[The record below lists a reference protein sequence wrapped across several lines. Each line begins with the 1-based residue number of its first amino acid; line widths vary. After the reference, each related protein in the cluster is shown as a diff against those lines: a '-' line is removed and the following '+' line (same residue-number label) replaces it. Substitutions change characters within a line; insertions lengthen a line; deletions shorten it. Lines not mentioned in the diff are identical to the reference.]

1 MTAGLE
7 QRQAGTWVR
16 YHSPAGRWVL
26 LVTVLGSGLVALDA
40 TVVNTALPAIGQ
52 DFGASLTSLQWIV
65 NAYSLTLAGLLLLGG
80 SLGDRYG
87 RRRLFVFGILWF
99 AVASLIGAIAPNSPA
114 LIGARALQGI
124 GAALLTPGSLA
135 IIETTFHP
143 EDRSTAIGAWS
154 GLGGVMM
161 AIGPVVGGY
170 LTTAMSW
177 RLIFFINLPFAAL
190 AAWAAMRHLPE
201 SRHETATA
209 RLDYVGAGLA
219 GLGLGGVIFAL
230 TIGPDGWDTPIVLA
244 TGVGGIIAL
253 VSFALVERASRHPL
267 LPLEIF
273 RSRQFTAANAI
284 TFLIYG
290 ALGGALFLLPI
301 QLQRVVGLSAL
312 ESGSALIPMTILMLL
327 LSPLAGRC
335 AERTGPRLPMT
346 VGPFVAAAG
355 LALLVRVG
363 PGGGY
368 WLTILPAV
376 VVFGLGLSITVAPLT
391 ATVLAA
397 AGPEHAGIASAINN
411 DVARTAGLMAVATLP
426 LLAGITGRAA
436 LDPQVLSIGF
446 RMAMWIAATLVAAG
460 GILSYLTIRDVP
472 AAAGRSVTP
481 ELDRASHLSCPL
493 DAPPLRRRL
502 GGDADGSCRTLLARG
517 PRPGATPAE
526 LDAPKK

>member
-1 MTAGLE
+1 MIVSLPPIMTTGRIGDGGQARP
-7 QRQAGTWVR
+7 RQAAMWVR
-16 YHSPAGRWVL
+16 YRSSAGRWVL

-40 TVVNTALPAIGQ
+40 TAVNVALPAIAQ
-52 DFGASLTSLQWIV
+52 DFGVSLMGLQWIA
-65 NAYSLTLAGLLLLGG
+65 NAYSLTLAALLLLGG

-99 AVASLIGAIAPNSPA
+99 AVASLICALAPNTPS
-114 LIGARALQGI
+114 LIVARALQGV

-143 EDRSTAIGAWS
+143 EDRSAAIGAWS
-154 GLGGVMM
+154 GLGGVMI

-201 SRHETATA
+201 SPHETTPA
-209 RLDYVGAGLA
+209 RLDYVGAVLA
-219 GLGLGGVIFAL
+219 AFGLGGVIFAL
-230 TIGPDGWDTPIVLA
+230 TVGPGNGWDMPRVLVP
-244 TGVGGIIAL
+244 GVGGIVAL
-253 VSFALVERASRHPL
+253 ISFVLVERFSRHPL
-267 LPLEIF
+267 LPLAIF

-327 LSPLAGRC
+327 LSPLAGRISQ
-335 AERTGPRLPMT
+335 RTGPRVPMT
-346 VGPFVAAAG
+346 VGPFVAAVG

-363 PGGGY
+363 SGGGY

-411 DVARTAGLMAVATLP
+411 DVARAAGLIAVATLP
-426 LLAGITGRAA
+426 LVAGITGRAA
-436 LDPQVLSIGF
+436 LDPDILSAGF
-446 RMAMWIAATLVAAG
+446 RTAMWIAATLVAAG
-460 GILSYLTIRDVP
+460 GALSYLTIRDTP
-472 AAAGRSVTP
+472 AAV
-481 ELDRASHLSCPL
+481 E
-493 DAPPLRRRL
+493 
-502 GGDADGSCRTLLARG
+502 
-517 PRPGATPAE
+517 
-526 LDAPKK
+526 

>member
-1 MTAGLE
+1 M
-7 QRQAGTWVR
+7 WVR
-16 YHSPAGRWVL
+16 YRSSAGRWVL

-40 TVVNTALPAIGQ
+40 TVVNVALPAIGQ
-52 DFGASLTSLQWIV
+52 DFGAGLMGLQWIV
-65 NAYSLTLAGLLLLGG
+65 NAYALTLAGLLLLGG

-99 AVASLIGAIAPNSPA
+99 AVASLICAIAPNTPS
-114 LIGARALQGI
+114 LIVARALQGV

-143 EDRSTAIGAWS
+143 EDRSAAIGAWS
-154 GLGGVMM
+154 GLGGVMI

-190 AAWAAMRHLPE
+190 AAWAAMQHLPE
-201 SRHETATA
+201 SRQETAA
-209 RLDYVGAGLA
+209 GRLDYVGAVLA
-219 GLGLGGVIFAL
+219 ALGLGGVIFAL
-230 TIGPDGWDTPIVLA
+230 TVGPDGWKTPIVLV
-244 TGVGGIIAL
+244 TGVAGIITL
-253 VSFALVERASRHPL
+253 VSFVLVERSSRHPL
-267 LPLEIF
+267 LPLAIF

-284 TFLIYG
+284 TFVIYG
-290 ALGGALFLLPI
+290 ALGGALFLLPL

-327 LSPLAGRC
+327 LSPLAGRISQ
-335 AERTGPRLPMT
+335 RTGPRVPMT
-346 VGPFVAAAG
+346 VGPFVAAVG

-363 PGGGY
+363 PAGGY

-411 DVARTAGLMAVATLP
+411 DVARAAGLIAVATLP
-426 LLAGITGRAA
+426 LVAGITGRAA
-436 LDPQVLSIGF
+436 LDPHILSAGF
-446 RMAMWIAATLVAAG
+446 RMAMWIAAALVAAG
-460 GILSYLTIRDVP
+460 GLLSFLTIRDIS
-472 AAAGRSVTP
+472 AAADESARSAP
-481 ELDRASHLSCPL
+481 DRESHLSCPL
-493 DAPPLRRRL
+493 DAPPLRRLQKRN
-502 GGDADGSCRTLLARG
+502 
-517 PRPGATPAE
+517 
-526 LDAPKK
+526 